1 MKKTKII
8 ATIGPSSFN
17 TNTIYDMV
25 KSGADVIRI
34 NLSHADFKFCDKAIK
49 MIREVEKKLEKPIG
63 IMLDLCGPSVRVDKF
78 IENTATLQKD
88 KEIKLYNYP
97 VICNN
102 TQFSVNYP
110 DYIKDIDVDDEI
122 LLNDGKVVLKVIEKE
137 HDYLNLQVIE
147 GGTIRSN
154 ETIYLRNKS
163 IPMPFINEKDHDA
176 ILYGIKKNIDFLAL
190 SYVRDEQDVL
200 SVVDMLI
207 EKANNHIEIIS
218 KIENMS
224 SINNLEEIVKVS
236 DGVMVA
242 RGDLAIEVSFEKLPT
257 LSKMILNKTRE
268 YEKIGIVATD
278 FLLSMEEEL
287 RPARSEITDIYNA
300 VMDKCDA
307 ILLSGETTI
316 GKHPVLAVDTL
327 SKILGSAEEDFD
339 YDSNIQETFQNSMT
353 DITSNIAYSVFNAA
367 KNLSARCIIT
377 NTNSGYTALK
387 ISHIKCPCPIIAFSP
402 NLDTLRLL
410 TINYGV
416 IPKRSIECKSTD
428 TIVKMCVKKARSE
441 FDFEEGD
448 IVIITGGF
456 PINTKNTN
464 FMKIEVI

>member
-8 ATIGPSSFN
+8 ATVGPASFN
-17 TNTIYDMV
+17 IETIYDMV
-25 KSGADVIRI
+25 LNGADVIRI
-34 NLSHADFKFCDKAIK
+34 NLSHADFKFCDKTIK
-49 MIREVEKKLEKPIG
+49 MIREVEKKLDKPIG
-63 IMLDLCGPSVRVDKF
+63 IMLDLCGPCVRVDKF
-78 IENTATLQKD
+78 IEKTATLQKD

-102 TQFSVNYP
+102 IQFSVDCP
-110 DYIKDIDVDDEI
+110 DYIKNIMVDDEL
-122 LLNDGKVVLKVIEKE
+122 LLNDGKIVLKVIEKTN
-137 HDYLNLQVIE
+137 DYLNLLIVE
-147 GGTIRSN
+147 GGTVRSN
-154 ETIYLRNKS
+154 ESIYLKNKS
-163 IPMPFINEKDHDA
+163 ISMPFINEKDHDA

-200 SVVDMLI
+200 SVIDMLI
-207 EKANNHIEIIS
+207 EKSNNHIQIIS

-224 SINNLEEIVKVS
+224 AINNLEEIVKVS
-236 DGVMVA
+236 DGIMVA

-268 YEKIGIVATD
+268 YEKIGIIATD

-307 ILLSGETTI
+307 ILLSGETTV
-316 GKHPVLAVDTL
+316 GKHPALAVDTL
-327 SKILGSAEEDFD
+327 SKILISAEEDFD
-339 YDSNIQETFQNSMT
+339 YEENIKETFKNSLK
-353 DITSNIAYSVFNAA
+353 DITSNIAYSVATTA

-387 ISHIKCPCPIIAFSP
+387 ISHIKCTCPIIAFSP
-402 NLDTLRLL
+402 NNDTLRLL
-410 TINYGV
+410 TLNYGV
-416 IPKRSIECKSTD
+416 IPKKSIECKSTD

>member
-1 MKKTKII
+1 M
-8 ATIGPSSFN
+8 
-17 TNTIYDMV
+17 
-25 KSGADVIRI
+25 
-34 NLSHADFKFCDKAIK
+34 
-49 MIREVEKKLEKPIG
+49 
-63 IMLDLCGPSVRVDKF
+63 
-78 IENTATLQKD
+78 Q
-88 KEIKLYNYP
+88 
-97 VICNN
+97 
-102 TQFSVNYP
+102 
-110 DYIKDIDVDDEI
+110 I
-122 LLNDGKVVLKVIEKE
+122 LLNDGKVILKVIEKNN
-137 HDYLNLQVIE
+137 DYLNLLVIE

-154 ETIYLRNKS
+154 ESIYLRNKT

-207 EKANNHIEIIS
+207 EKGNNHIEIIS

-224 SINNLEEIVKVS
+224 AINNLEEIVKVS

-268 YEKIGIVATD
+268 YEKIGVIATD

-327 SKILGSAEEDFD
+327 SKILASAEEDFD
-339 YDSNIQETFQNSMT
+339 YDSNIKETFANSMN
-353 DITSNIAYSVFNAA
+353 DITSNIAFSVFNAA

-402 NLDTLRLL
+402 NNDTLRLL

-416 IPKRSIECKSTD
+416 IPKKSIECKSTD

>member
-8 ATIGPSSFN
+8 ATIGPSSFDIN
-17 TNTIYDMV
+17 VLKEMV
-25 KSGADVIRI
+25 INGADVIRI
-34 NLSHADFKFCDKAIK
+34 NLSHADFKFCDKTIK
-49 MIREVEKKLEKPIG
+49 MVREIEKKLDRPIG

-78 IENTATLQKD
+78 IEKTAIFQKD

-110 DYIKDIDVDDEI
+110 DYIKHLSIDDEV
-122 LLNDGKVVLKVIEKE
+122 LLNDGKVVLKVTGIEN
-137 HDYLNLQVIE
+137 DYVNLLVLE
-147 GGTIRSN
+147 GGPVRSN
-154 ETIYLRNKS
+154 ETIYLRNKT
-163 IPMPFINEKDHDA
+163 IPMPFLNDKDNAA

-200 SVVDMLI
+200 KVIDMLI
-207 EKANNHIEIIS
+207 EHDNNHIEVIS

-224 SINNLEEIVKVS
+224 AINNLEEIIKVS

-257 LSKMILNKTRE
+257 LSKMILNKSRE

-307 ILLSGETTI
+307 ILLSGETTV
-316 GKHPVLAVDTL
+316 GKHPTLAVDTL
-327 SKILGSAEEDFD
+327 SKILASAEEDFD
-339 YDSNIQETFQNSMT
+339 YETNIKETFQNSLN
-353 DITSNIAYSVFNAA
+353 DITSNIAYSVATTA
-367 KNLSARCIIT
+367 KNLNSRCIIT

-387 ISHIKCPCPIIAFSP
+387 ISHIKCSCPIIAFSP
-402 NLDTLRLL
+402 NIDTLRLL

-416 IPKRSIECKSTD
+416 IPKKSVECKSTD
-428 TIVKMCVKKARSE
+428 TIVKMCLKKAKNE
-441 FDFEEGD
+441 FDFEDGD